1 MYYYLCW
8 PQNNYFMF
16 VRNNW
21 KGQIYG
27 SNTIL
32 HYYMYFFHKKEKY
45 SFLTNKEWIHLLV
58 WDLLLCL
65 YENTHKPLLPSLS
78 AEDPLKHCFV
88 CNSTKVLC
96 FLALF
101 SLLVALLPGQPANLA
116 LQPVMMLCIFPYN
129 FFPICW
135 GWGGGL
141 AKGVIPLQFLLLLK
155 AVQRAMITS
164 QALMFPTTSLFSD
177 SWLNRSASTFS
188 AI

>member
-1 MYYYLCW
+1 MTKICVDRNWINVYLSFEGYIWRIYLNFEHMYYYLCW

-45 SFLTNKEWIHLLV
+45 SFLTNREWIHLLV

-88 CNSTKVLC
+88 CNSTKV
-96 FLALF
+96 FP
-101 SLLVALLPGQPANLA
+101 SPLLSS
-116 LQPVMMLCIFPYN
+116 
-129 FFPICW
+129 
-135 GWGGGL
+135 GGL
-141 AKGVIPLQFLLLLK
+141 ITWSTCKPCFTTCDDALYFPL
-155 AVQRAMITS
+155 
-164 QALMFPTTSLFSD
+164 
-177 SWLNRSASTFS
+177 
-188 AI
+188 